1 MKEDAKTQITIV
13 SSTGG
18 NSKNSSPTEISG
30 IRKMGLG
37 SVEIDAS
44 KSGVQT
50 EFLIVRKENSWFLH
64 LKFQMIG
71 THQSIN

>member
-50 EFLIVRKENSWFLH
+50 ESLIVSKEKQLVSSPQISDDWH
-64 LKFQMIG
+64 KPIY
-71 THQSIN
+71 